1 MFRLHSSY
9 LVRKMEGNT
18 VETEDLYIKKICC
31 KDNRTYFTIIIND
44 QIMNIFY
51 AEEEL

>member
-1 MFRLHSSY
+1 
-9 LVRKMEGNT
+9 MEGNT
-18 VETEDLYIKKICC
+18 VETEDLQKKNCC